1 MQLTSRSLLQLAMRT
16 WVKKVAAP
24 SGVTTLLTGPRR
36 IPRGNV
42 LISLAWSRRMAL
54 RIEQE
59 SALYARVAVSLTQ
72 VSPISGI
79 TTLAVVVES
88 LFDAAALGAS
98 PVC

>member
-24 SGVTTLLTGPRR
+24 SGVTTLLTDLRR

-42 LISLAWSRRMAL
+42 LISFAWSRRMAL

-79 TTLAVVVES
+79 TTL
-88 LFDAAALGAS
+88 F
-98 PVC
+98 

>member
-1 MQLTSRSLLQLAMRT
+1 MQLTSRSLLRLAMRT

-36 IPRGNV
+36 IPRGSV
-42 LISLAWSRRMAL
+42 LISFAWSRRMAL

>member
-1 MQLTSRSLLQLAMRT
+1 MQLTSRSLLRLAMRT

-36 IPRGNV
+36 IPRVNV
-42 LISLAWSRRMAL
+42 LISFAWSRRMAL

>member
-1 MQLTSRSLLQLAMRT
+1 MQRISPLRLKGAGLAVLHHHGGGLL
-16 WVKKVAAP
+16 
-24 SGVTTLLTGPRR
+24 R
-36 IPRGNV
+36 IQE
-42 LISLAWSRRMAL
+42 LSLALLARPPSASQSTYVMAL

-72 VSPISGI
+72 ESPISGI

>member
-1 MQLTSRSLLQLAMRT
+1 
-16 WVKKVAAP
+16 
-24 SGVTTLLTGPRR
+24 
-36 IPRGNV
+36 
-42 LISLAWSRRMAL
+42 MAL

-59 SALYARVAVSLTQ
+59 SALYARLAVSLTQ
-72 VSPISGI
+72 VPPISGI

>member
-1 MQLTSRSLLQLAMRT
+1 MQLTSWSLLRLAMRT
-16 WVKKVAAP
+16 LVKKVAAP
-24 SGVTTLLTGPRR
+24 SGVTTLLTGPGRT
-36 IPRGNV
+36 PRGNV
-42 LISLAWSRRMAL
+42 LISFAWSRRMAL

>member
-1 MQLTSRSLLQLAMRT
+1 MQLTSRSLLRLAMRT

-42 LISLAWSRRMAL
+42 LISFAWSRRMAL

-72 VSPISGI
+72 VSPETKKPPHGR
-79 TTLAVVVES
+79 LRNAYM
-88 LFDAAALGAS
+88 
-98 PVC
+98 

>member
-24 SGVTTLLTGPRR
+24 SGVTTLLTDLRR

-42 LISLAWSRRMAL
+42 LISFAWSRRMAL

-72 VSPISGI
+72 VSPE
-79 TTLAVVVES
+79 TKKPPQWVAW
-88 LFDAAALGAS
+88 
-98 PVC
+98 

>member
-1 MQLTSRSLLQLAMRT
+1 MQLTSRSLLRLAMRT

-42 LISLAWSRRMAL
+42 LISFAWSRRMAL

-88 LFDAAALGAS
+88 LFDATALGAS